1 MSVPRLCQLGVL
13 MIVAGC
19 ASQPNKDA
27 SSGPDVVCHSEDSIG
42 SLITK
47 SVCTTR
53 AQRAEQQ
60 AQLDELKRAVQ
71 SGADAPSKPQNHT
84 GPN

>member
-1 MSVPRLCQLGVL
+1 MSVRRLCQLGML

-19 ASQPNKDA
+19 ASQPDKVA

-60 AQLDELKRAVQ
+60 AQLEEVRRQVESA
-71 SGADAPSKPQNHT
+71 ADAPSKPQNHT

>member
-1 MSVPRLCQLGVL
+1 MSVPRLCQLGML

-27 SSGPDVVCHSEDSIG
+27 NSGPDVVCHSVDAVG

-53 AQRAEQQ
+53 AERAEQQ
-60 AQLDELKRAVQ
+60 AQLDEVRRQVQ
-71 SGADAPSKPQNHT
+71 SGADAPSKPQNHG